1 MTQTMDLNKMG
12 LAPMSEL
19 DIKETSGGFF
29 PIIIWGITLL
39 TATETFGCFLAGVG
53 IGAAVAQGQHK

>member
-19 DIKETSGGFF
+19 EMQEADGGWVWW
-29 PIIIWGITLL
+29 PYIAVYVLVEAAL
-39 TATETFGCFLAGVG
+39 NPTAHLKAFMDGFNG
-53 IGAAVAQGQHK
+53 K

>member
-19 DIKETSGGFF
+19 EMQETDGGLWWF
-29 PIIIWGITLL
+29 PAAL
-39 TATETFGCFLAGVG
+39 G
-53 IGAAVAQGQHK
+53 IGLVLSAINNFGDIREGLADGWNGKARH